1 MKEKLLSLKGKV
13 SKKLLCLTMS
23 AMLVVGGAMSAFA
36 EETTVNT
43 ADILSSGINDMKSDI
58 LGYVAIIL
66 PVALGIVG
74 IFFGIKKAI
83 AFFKS
88 TAK

>member
-1 MKEKLLSLKGKV
+1 MKEKLLKLKGIA
-13 SKKLLCLTMS
+13 SKKLMLFAMCSVLTI
-23 AMLVVGGAMSAFA
+23 GGAMSALAA
-36 EETTVNT
+36 ETSTNT
-43 ADILSSGINDMKSDI
+43 SDILSAGVNDMKSDI

-66 PVALGIVG
+66 PVALAIVG